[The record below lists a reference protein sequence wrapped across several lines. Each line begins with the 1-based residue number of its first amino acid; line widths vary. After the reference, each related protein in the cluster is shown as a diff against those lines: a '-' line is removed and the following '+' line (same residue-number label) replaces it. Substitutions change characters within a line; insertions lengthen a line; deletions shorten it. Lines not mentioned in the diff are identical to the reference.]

1 MTRKLM
7 AAIIAILVLAALGIG
22 YGAGYHVASSKY
34 EAQIVNGDSAFRDA
48 LGTVEKN
55 PNYRPR

>member
-1 MTRKLM
+1 M